1 MVLLVLFMSSWWVL
15 EFCHTTATSCIL
27 TAWWR
32 WRHMALMRTRL
43 SMANEWLRQRCCVQ
57 APHSS
62 SALRMSLSLWTRCMT
77 KGERR
82 SQGPWWGADT
92 SLGERERSLSA
103 YIVAGLY
110 FFSFSYYH
118 PSLFSLSSPLLP
130 LCSFSTHFQKCV
142 HKKSVIV
149 DKRETG
155 WGLKLA
161 DRRRDEGK
169 ERESEVWGWS
179 DGENGENEKR
189 ESGGAL
195 RLWQAGCSLNW
206 WRRVW
211 SSIHFNAPAE
221 DRTAEQWIRELAATT
236 CYRGFENS

>member
-1 MVLLVLFMSSWWVL
+1 MSSWWVL
-15 EFCHTTATSCIL
+15 EFCRTTATSCIL

-32 WRHMALMRTRL
+32 WRRMALMRTRL
-43 SMANEWLRQRCCVQ
+43 SMANEWLRQRCCVR

-62 SALRMSLSLWTRCMT
+62 SVLRMSLSLWTRCMT

-92 SLGERERSLSA
+92 SLGESERLSV
-103 YIVAGLY
+103 YLVTGLY
-110 FFSFSYYH
+110 FFSLTTIPFF
-118 PSLFSLSSPLLP
+118 PFSLFFPLY
-130 LCSFSTHFQKCV
+130 SFSIHFQKCV
-142 HKKSVIV
+142 HQKSVIV
-149 DKRETG
+149 DKWETG
-155 WGLKLA
+155 WGLKLT

-179 DGENGENEKR
+179 DGENRENEKR

-206 WRRVW
+206 WHRVW
-211 SSIHFNAPAE
+211 SSTHFNAPAE
-221 DRTAEQWIRELAATT
+221 DRTAEQCIRQLAAIT